1 MPKKTIMIV
10 DDEEPVCKVV
20 EDILKPEGYNVV
32 SAYSGDEAL
41 DKLKKVKTDLM
52 LIDFFMPRMS
62 GRELCEKIRA
72 DSKLKN
78 IKVAFITA
86 ATFSASGMK
95 ELEDMNVLDYIKK
108 PFDYKDLIQRV
119 KKMVS

>member
-1 MPKKTIMIV
+1 MAKKTVMIV
-10 DDEEPVCKVV
+10 DDEEPICKVV
-20 EDILKPEGYNVV
+20 EDILKPEGYAAI

-41 DKLKKVKTDLM
+41 EKLKKIKPDII

-72 DSKLKN
+72 DPKLKD
-78 IKVAFITA
+78 IKVAFLTA

-95 ELEDMNVLDYIKK
+95 ELENMNVLDYIKK
-108 PFDYKDLIQRV
+108 PFEYKDLIKRV
-119 KKMVS
+119 KKILG